1 MEIGSLKIARIK
13 PLNSFVQRS
22 TQLFNG
28 IHGKNG
34 VLVQKLVEG
43 VMKQELEQFNIQE
56 PLYHLAKNVR
66 DKRIENVILNC
77 ALVSDFKNYFSIRLL
92 S

>member
-1 MEIGSLKIARIK
+1 M
-13 PLNSFVQRS
+13 QRS

-34 VLVQKLVEG
+34 VLVQKLVEQA
-43 VMKQELEQFNIQE
+43 MRQELEQFKIQE

-77 ALVSDFKNYFSIRLL
+77 ALVRDFKNYFSIRLL

>member
-1 MEIGSLKIARIK
+1 MKIARTK
-13 PLNSFVQRS
+13 HLNSFVQKS
-22 TQLFNG
+22 TQLFYG

-77 ALVSDFKNYFSIRLL
+77 VLVRDFKNYFSIRLL